1 MRKPGL
7 IKVKSIETE
16 EIIMAMAKL
25 IITTVIKEI
34 ILIIRII
41 IMRIR
46 IGNQQQSIRK
56 KFKKKHK

>member
-7 IKVKSIETE
+7 IKVKSTETE
-16 EIIMAMAKL
+16 EIIMAIAKL
-25 IITTVIKEI
+25 ILTTVIKKI

-46 IGNQQQSIRK
+46 IGNQ
-56 KFKKKHK
+56 

>member
-56 KFKKKHK
+56 KIKKKT

>member
-46 IGNQQQSIRK
+46 IGNQQQSIRTK
-56 KFKKKHK
+56 IKKKHK

>member
-25 IITTVIKEI
+25 IITTVVKEI

-46 IGNQQQSIRK
+46 IGNQ
-56 KFKKKHK
+56 

>member
-56 KFKKKHK
+56 KI